1 MKDVIIVFILCSISL
16 VAGYVE
22 GYRQGKRE
30 MFKALNECEKDER
43 EGIE

>member
-1 MKDVIIVFILCSISL
+1 MKDAIIVVILCSISL
-16 VAGYVE
+16 VVGYVE
-22 GYRQGKRE
+22 GYGESKRE

>member
-22 GYRQGKRE
+22 GYGEGKRE
-30 MFKALNECEKDER
+30 MFKALNDCKNDKR